1 MNYLLIALIAYLLGS
16 FSTGLL
22 VSKNSEIDLRKQG
35 SKNTGATNVLR
46 LMGFKAAA
54 ITFVGDFLKA
64 AIACGSGIWL
74 GGRYGGMVA
83 GLCVILGHN
92 WPVFFRFQGGKGV
105 ASSVAVIFMLFP
117 IQALVAGVI
126 CLIVIYFSKMISLG
140 SMTLLTLFAI
150 GVFVTNWG
158 DWLVCLWALILAI
171 LCYIRHRANI
181 VRIFKGTEN
190 KLGQKAK

>member
-22 VSKNSEIDLRKQG
+22 VSKNSEVDLRKQG

-54 ITFVGDFLKA
+54 VTFFGDFLKA
-64 AIACGSGIWL
+64 AIACGIGIWL